1 MCTIKRDECFAIK
14 APNGGAPRASDIF
27 KHVAFDRTECG
38 DCSECPY
45 PLPLG
50 TGRPLRCAGREWP
63 DRTAVAN
70 DVVGAVINA
79 LVRASGPLGL
89 SAFLPD
95 PERRSPATGGP
106 LDIDAVPHLPL
117 VDDWHNG
124 EFALRSAMH
133 LAPGTSVREWS
144 MRLMQ
149 RYRYVIGES
158 PSTLLAPVVKSW
170 TACCARPTP
179 TRRALFSPRVPPR
192 ADVRRSLRRR
202 DALGIRAAP
211 VVRPDAEHAREAGQ
225 EQGAR
230 AAVRQ
235 RRGEPRPRPH
245 HHIFPEMA
253 GPTLGSACGLGG

>member
-1 MCTIKRDECFAIK
+1 MPA
-14 APNGGAPRASDIF
+14 
-27 KHVAFDRTECG
+27 
-38 DCSECPY
+38 
-45 PLPLG
+45 
-50 TGRPLRCAGREWP
+50 EWP

-70 DVVGAVINA
+70 DVVGAVINV

-158 PSTLLAPVVKSW
+158 PTLLAPVVKS
-170 TACCARPTP
+170 
-179 TRRALFSPRVPPR
+179 
-192 ADVRRSLRRR
+192 
-202 DALGIRAAP
+202 
-211 VVRPDAEHAREAGQ
+211 
-225 EQGAR
+225 
-230 AAVRQ
+230 
-235 RRGEPRPRPH
+235 
-245 HHIFPEMA
+245 
-253 GPTLGSACGLGG
+253 